1 MLCFSFTPIPPTRSR
16 LRAPDKLGWPN
27 IGNTCS
33 ATNQA
38 EIKGSL
44 KRGGHRVLL
53 LVTRLGSGLL
63 IAIGWCAF
71 CAFSWLNSHI
81 LSAQMADIL
90 LVEDK
95 DSLRRVL
102 RLTLENAGYSVTEA
116 GDAHS
121 ALNEIATTR
130 HRLVLTDL
138 RMPNGSGLD
147 VLRSAR
153 AADMD
158 VPVIVMTAFGSI
170 DEAVQAMKDGAHD
183 FLQKPVDSNHL
194 LLLVERALEEARLR
208 TENVLLREE
217 WSRRY
222 GFPRIIG
229 ESETLK
235 RAVGETQR
243 VAQTEA
249 TVLLLGESG
258 TGKELFARAVHHL
271 SPRRDNAFVA
281 INCAAI
287 PETLIENE
295 LFGHERGA
303 FTGASDRRQGKF
315 ELASGGTV
323 FLDEIGELP
332 LGVQGKLLRAIEEKV
347 VDRIGGRAP
356 VAVDVRVVA
365 ATNKDLRAAVDNGQ
379 FRGDLFFRLA
389 VFPIEVPPLRD
400 RGDDIVLLAQH
411 FASEIGRELRGREAQ
426 LSPEAI
432 EAVKQHHWPGNVRE
446 LENAIER
453 ACILSDTLVLEPA
466 DLGLGPSTHATES
479 LSKLD
484 LSGTLSE
491 VAHRALRV
499 VERRKILGAL
509 EANSGNKS
517 KTAEDLGVSYKTLLN
532 KIKEYAL

>member
-1 MLCFSFTPIPPTRSR
+1 
-16 LRAPDKLGWPN
+16 
-27 IGNTCS
+27 
-33 ATNQA
+33 
-38 EIKGSL
+38 
-44 KRGGHRVLL
+44 
-53 LVTRLGSGLL
+53 
-63 IAIGWCAF
+63 
-71 CAFSWLNSHI
+71 
-81 LSAQMADIL
+81 
-90 LVEDK
+90 
-95 DSLRRVL
+95 
-102 RLTLENAGYSVTEA
+102 
-116 GDAHS
+116 
-121 ALNEIATTR
+121 
-130 HRLVLTDL
+130 
-138 RMPNGSGLD
+138 
-147 VLRSAR
+147 
-153 AADMD
+153 
-158 VPVIVMTAFGSI
+158 MTAFGSI

-194 LLLVERALEEARLR
+194 LLLVGRALEQARLR

-271 SPRRDNAFVA
+271 SARRDNPFVA

-323 FLDEIGELP
+323 FLDEIGELA

-347 VDRIGGRAP
+347 VDRIGGSAP

-365 ATNKDLRAAVDNGQ
+365 ATNKDLKAAVDNGQ

-400 RGDDIVLLAQH
+400 RADDIVLLAQH
-411 FASEIGRELRGREAQ
+411 FAAEIGQELRGREAQ
-426 LSPEAI
+426 LSSEAI
-432 EAVKQHHWPGNVRE
+432 DAIKQHHWPGNVRE

-453 ACILSDTLVLEPA
+453 ACILSDSLILEPR
-466 DLGLGPSTHATES
+466 DLGLGTSATHETES
-479 LSKLD
+479 LDGLD

-491 VAHRALRV
+491 VAHRALGV
-499 VERRKILGAL
+499 VERKKILRAL
-509 EANSGNKS
+509 EANLGNKS

>member
-1 MLCFSFTPIPPTRSR
+1 
-16 LRAPDKLGWPN
+16 
-27 IGNTCS
+27 
-33 ATNQA
+33 
-38 EIKGSL
+38 
-44 KRGGHRVLL
+44 
-53 LVTRLGSGLL
+53 
-63 IAIGWCAF
+63 
-71 CAFSWLNSHI
+71 
-81 LSAQMADIL
+81 MADIL

-102 RLTLENAGYSVTEA
+102 RLTLENAGYTVAEA
-116 GDAHS
+116 ADARA
-121 ALNEIATTR
+121 ALNEIATSR
-130 HRLVLTDL
+130 HRLILTDL

-153 AADMD
+153 SADAE

-194 LLLVERALEEARLR
+194 LLLVDRALEQARLR

-229 ESETLK
+229 ESDVVK
-235 RAVGETQR
+235 RAVAETQR

-271 SPRRDNAFVA
+271 SGRRDKPFVA

-303 FTGASDRRQGKF
+303 FTGASERRQGKF

-332 LGVQGKLLRAIEEKV
+332 LAVQGKLLRAIEEKMI
-347 VDRIGGRAP
+347 DRIGGRAP

-365 ATNKDLRAAVDNGQ
+365 ATNKDLKAAVDNGQ

-389 VFPIEVPPLRD
+389 VFPIEIPPLRD
-400 RGDDIVLLAQH
+400 RAEDVALLARH

-426 LSPEAI
+426 LSD
-432 EAVKQHHWPGNVRE
+432 EAVAALKRHRWPGNVRE

-453 ACILSDTLVLEPA
+453 ACILSDTMILEPA
-466 DLGLGPSTHATES
+466 DLGLGVNTADEPDA
-479 LSKLD
+479 LQQLD
-484 LSGTLSE
+484 LSGTLSD
-491 VAHRALRV
+491 VAHRVLRV
-499 VERRKILGAL
+499 VERRKIQSAL
-509 EANSGNKS
+509 HANDGNKS

-532 KIKEYAL
+532 KMKDYTL

>member
-1 MLCFSFTPIPPTRSR
+1 
-16 LRAPDKLGWPN
+16 
-27 IGNTCS
+27 
-33 ATNQA
+33 
-38 EIKGSL
+38 
-44 KRGGHRVLL
+44 V
-53 LVTRLGSGLL
+53 
-63 IAIGWCAF
+63 
-71 CAFSWLNSHI
+71 
-81 LSAQMADIL
+81 ADIL

-102 RLTLENAGYSVTEA
+102 RLTLENAGYSVAEA
-116 GDAHS
+116 IDARA
-121 ALNEIATTR
+121 ALNEIAASR
-130 HRLVLTDL
+130 HRLILTDL

-194 LLLVERALEEARLR
+194 LLLVERALEQARLR
-208 TENVLLREE
+208 TENILLREE

-229 ESETLK
+229 ESEVLK
-235 RAVGETQR
+235 RVVGETQR

-271 SPRRDNAFVA
+271 SSRRDNPFVA

-332 LGVQGKLLRAIEEKV
+332 LAVQGKLLRAIEEKMI
-347 VDRIGGRAP
+347 DRIGGRAP

-365 ATNKDLRAAVDNGQ
+365 ATNKDLKAAVENGQ

-400 RGDDIVLLAQH
+400 RGEDIVLLARH

-426 LSPEAI
+426 LRPEAI
-432 EAVKQHHWPGNVRE
+432 TALRQHHWPGNVRE

-453 ACILSDTLVLEPA
+453 ACIISDTLLLQPS
-466 DLGLGPSTHATES
+466 DLGFGPTTTPET
-479 LSKLD
+479 LDQLD

-491 VAHRALRV
+491 AAHRALTLI
-499 VERRKILGAL
+499 ERKKIASAL
-509 EANSGNKS
+509 EANQGNKS

>member
-1 MLCFSFTPIPPTRSR
+1 MP
-16 LRAPDKLGWPN
+16 
-27 IGNTCS
+27 
-33 ATNQA
+33 
-38 EIKGSL
+38 
-44 KRGGHRVLL
+44 
-53 LVTRLGSGLL
+53 
-63 IAIGWCAF
+63 
-71 CAFSWLNSHI
+71 
-81 LSAQMADIL
+81 DIL

-95 DSLRRVL
+95 ESLRRVL
-102 RLTLENAGYSVTEA
+102 RLTLESAGYGVAEA
-116 GDAHS
+116 EDARS
-121 ALNEIATTR
+121 AAQALAREPF
-130 HRLVLTDL
+130 RLVLTDL
-138 RMPNGSGLD
+138 RMPHGSGLD
-147 VLRSAR
+147 VLRASK
-153 AADMD
+153 AADAE
-158 VPVIVMTAFGSI
+158 VPVVLMTGYGSV

-194 LLLVERALEEARLR
+194 LLLIGRALEQARLR

-222 GFPRIIG
+222 GFPRILG
-229 ESETLK
+229 ESESLK

-271 SPRRDNAFVA
+271 SPRRDRPFVA
-281 INCAAI
+281 INSAAI
-287 PETLIENE
+287 PEPLIENE

-365 ATNKDLRAAVDNGQ
+365 ATNKDLKAAVENGQ

-426 LSPEAI
+426 LSPESLA
-432 EAVKQHHWPGNVRE
+432 ALKQHHWPGNVRE

-453 ACILSDTLVLEPA
+453 ACIISDSLVLQPA
-466 DLGLGPSTHATES
+466 DLGLGPSATPET
-479 LSKLD
+479 LEQLD
-484 LSGTLSE
+484 LS
-491 VAHRALRV
+491 
-499 VERRKILGAL
+499 
-509 EANSGNKS
+509 
-517 KTAEDLGVSYKTLLN
+517 
-532 KIKEYAL
+532 

>member
-1 MLCFSFTPIPPTRSR
+1 
-16 LRAPDKLGWPN
+16 
-27 IGNTCS
+27 
-33 ATNQA
+33 
-38 EIKGSL
+38 
-44 KRGGHRVLL
+44 
-53 LVTRLGSGLL
+53 
-63 IAIGWCAF
+63 
-71 CAFSWLNSHI
+71 
-81 LSAQMADIL
+81 MADIL

-116 GDAHS
+116 GDARE
-121 ALNEIATTR
+121 ALNEIATSR
-130 HRLVLTDL
+130 HQLVLTDL

-153 AADMD
+153 AADAD

-194 LLLVERALEEARLR
+194 LLLVERALEQARLR
-208 TENVLLREE
+208 TENILLREE

-222 GFPRIIG
+222 GFPRILG
-229 ESETLK
+229 ESEALK

-271 SPRRDNAFVA
+271 SPRRDKPFVA

-303 FTGASDRRQGKF
+303 FTGATDRRQGKF

-332 LGVQGKLLRAIEEKV
+332 LAVQGKLLRAIEEKV

-365 ATNKDLRAAVDNGQ
+365 ATNKNLKAAVDGGE

-400 RGDDIVLLAQH
+400 RGDDIVLLARH
-411 FASEIGRELRGREAQ
+411 FAAEIGKGLRGREGQ
-426 LSPEAI
+426 LSAEGIDAL
-432 EAVKQHHWPGNVRE
+432 KQHNWPGNVRE

-453 ACILSDTLVLEPA
+453 ACILSDTLVLQPA
-466 DLGLGPSTHATES
+466 DLGLGPSATGEGES
-479 LSKLD
+479 LEQLD

-491 VAHRALRV
+491 VAHRALHV
-499 VERRKILGAL
+499 VERRKISNAL
-509 EANSGNKS
+509 EANLGNKS

-532 KIKEYAL
+532 KIKEYSL

>member
-1 MLCFSFTPIPPTRSR
+1 MP
-16 LRAPDKLGWPN
+16 
-27 IGNTCS
+27 
-33 ATNQA
+33 
-38 EIKGSL
+38 
-44 KRGGHRVLL
+44 
-53 LVTRLGSGLL
+53 
-63 IAIGWCAF
+63 
-71 CAFSWLNSHI
+71 
-81 LSAQMADIL
+81 DIL

-102 RLTLENAGYSVTEA
+102 RLTLENAGYKVTESA
-116 GDAHS
+116 DARE
-121 ALNEIATTR
+121 AINEISRAP

-138 RMPNGSGLD
+138 RMPNGTGLD
-147 VLRSAR
+147 VLRAAK
-153 AADMD
+153 AADAD

-194 LLLVERALEEARLR
+194 LLLVERALEQARLR

-229 ESETLK
+229 ESEVIK
-235 RAVGETQR
+235 RAVADTQR

-258 TGKELFARAVHHL
+258 TGKELFALAVHHL
-271 SPRRDNAFVA
+271 SNRRDKPFVA

-303 FTGASDRRQGKF
+303 FTGANDRRQGKF

-332 LGVQGKLLRAIEEKV
+332 LAVQGKLLRVIEEKV

-356 VAVDVRVVA
+356 VEVDVRVVA
-365 ATNKDLRAAVDNGQ
+365 ATNRDLKAAVENGL

-389 VFPIEVPPLRD
+389 VFPLEIPPLKE
-400 RGDDIVLLAQH
+400 RGEDIVLLARN
-411 FASEIGRELRGREAQ
+411 FASKLGKELRGREAS
-426 LSPEAI
+426 LSE
-432 EAVKQHHWPGNVRE
+432 EAVAALRKHSWPGNVRE
-446 LENAIER
+446 LQNAIER
-453 ACILSDTLVLEPA
+453 ACILTDTMILQPI
-466 DLGLGPSTHATES
+466 DLGLGMAINDEAQT
-479 LSKLD
+479 LQQLD
-484 LSGTLSE
+484 LSGTLSD
-491 VAHRALRV
+491 VAHRALLL
-499 VERRKILGAL
+499 VESKKIQEVLN
-509 EANSGNKS
+509 ANDGNKS

-532 KIKEYAL
+532 KMKDYAL

>member
-1 MLCFSFTPIPPTRSR
+1 
-16 LRAPDKLGWPN
+16 
-27 IGNTCS
+27 
-33 ATNQA
+33 
-38 EIKGSL
+38 
-44 KRGGHRVLL
+44 
-53 LVTRLGSGLL
+53 
-63 IAIGWCAF
+63 
-71 CAFSWLNSHI
+71 
-81 LSAQMADIL
+81 MADIL

-102 RLTLENAGYSVTEA
+102 RLTLENAGYSVAEA
-116 GDAHS
+116 VDARA
-121 ALNEIATTR
+121 ALNEIATSR

-153 AADMD
+153 AADAD

-194 LLLVERALEEARLR
+194 LLLVERALEQARLR

-222 GFPRIIG
+222 GFPRILG

-271 SPRRDNAFVA
+271 SARRDNPFVA

-303 FTGASDRRQGKF
+303 FTGATDRRQGKF

-332 LGVQGKLLRAIEEKV
+332 LAVQGKLLRAIEEKV
-347 VDRIGGRAP
+347 VDRIGGSAP

-365 ATNKDLRAAVDNGQ
+365 ATNKDLKAAVDNGQ

-400 RGDDIVLLAQH
+400 RGDDIIMLAQH
-411 FASEIGRELRGREAQ
+411 FAAEIGRELRGREAQ
-426 LSPEAI
+426 LSSG
-432 EAVKQHHWPGNVRE
+432 AVDALKQHHWPGNVRE

-453 ACILSDTLVLEPA
+453 ACILSDSLILEPA
-466 DLGLGPSTHATES
+466 DLGLGPSATHES
-479 LSKLD
+479 GSLEQLD

-491 VAHRALRV
+491 VAHRALRI
-499 VERRKILGAL
+499 VERRKIVRAL
-509 EANSGNKS
+509 EANHGNKS

>member
-1 MLCFSFTPIPPTRSR
+1 MS
-16 LRAPDKLGWPN
+16 
-27 IGNTCS
+27 
-33 ATNQA
+33 
-38 EIKGSL
+38 
-44 KRGGHRVLL
+44 
-53 LVTRLGSGLL
+53 
-63 IAIGWCAF
+63 
-71 CAFSWLNSHI
+71 
-81 LSAQMADIL
+81 DIL

-95 DSLRRVL
+95 ASLRNVM
-102 RLTLENAGYSVTEA
+102 RLTLENAGYSVTESA
-116 GDAHS
+116 DARS
-121 ALNEIATTR
+121 AANEISTTR

-147 VLRSAR
+147 VLKAAR
-153 AADMD
+153 AADSD
-158 VPVIVMTAFGSI
+158 VPVIVVTAFGSI

-194 LLLVERALEEARLR
+194 LLLVDRALEQARLR
-208 TENVLLREE
+208 TENILLKED

-229 ESETLK
+229 ESDVIK
-235 RAVGETQR
+235 RTVGETQR

-271 SPRRDNAFVA
+271 SNRRDKPFVA

-295 LFGHERGA
+295 LFGHERGV
-303 FTGASDRRQGKF
+303 FTGANDRRQGKF

-332 LGVQGKLLRAIEEKV
+332 LAVQGKLLRAIEEKV

-356 VAVDVRVVA
+356 VQVDVRVVA
-365 ATNKDLRAAVDNGQ
+365 ATNKDLKTAVEQGE

-389 VFPIEVPPLRD
+389 VFPLEIPALRD
-400 RGDDIVLLAQH
+400 REDDIVLLAHH
-411 FASEIGRELRGREAQ
+411 FASQIGQEIRGRAGVM
-426 LSPEAI
+426 SPEAVNEI
-432 EAVKQHHWPGNVRE
+432 KKHNWPGNVRE

-453 ACILSDTLVLEPA
+453 ACILSDDLILQPR
-466 DLGLGPSTHATES
+466 DLGFIANQNSNNETVQD
-479 LSKLD
+479 LD

-491 VAHRALRV
+491 VAHRALAL
-499 VERRKILGAL
+499 VERKKIIEAL
-509 EANSGNKS
+509 ENNSGNKS
-517 KTAEDLGVSYKTLLN
+517 RTAEDLGISYKTLLN
-532 KIKEYAL
+532 KLKDYGL